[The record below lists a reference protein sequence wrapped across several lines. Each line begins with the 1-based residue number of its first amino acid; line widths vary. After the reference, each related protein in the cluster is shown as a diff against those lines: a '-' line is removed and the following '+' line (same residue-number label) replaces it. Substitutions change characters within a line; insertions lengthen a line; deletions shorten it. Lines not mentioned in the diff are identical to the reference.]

1 LPTIKLFSI
10 FMTPEN
16 FCYWLQGLFEVQNPR
31 ALTEAQTAVVKEH
44 LQTVFNKR
52 TKKTVERP
60 KSLPPQ
66 AIPTRSVRIC

>member
-1 LPTIKLFSI
+1 
-10 FMTPEN
+10 MTPEN

-52 TKKTVERP
+52 TKKTVERTE
-60 KSLPPQ
+60 SLPAQSP
-66 AIPTRSVRIC
+66 PTRGGRICWTV